1 MESNRIKCD
10 VLVIG
15 AGPAGASA
23 SYWLAK
29 SGFNVMT
36 VERKKFPREKTCGDG
51 LTPRS
56 VYQLEAMGM
65 AQFLATTHKYQGLRT
80 VAFGKEMELTW
91 PSHPELPE
99 VGYVVTRYRLDEAV
113 AMNAVDA
120 GTKLLTY
127 HEAVDLTL
135 DDEYQVRQ
143 VEIVNK
149 ATNEKIFVEPRYLI
163 VADGSNSRIGR
174 MLGASRDRDLPM
186 GLALRGYFSSPL
198 ASDPYIESHLDI
210 RSDTGEILPGYG
222 WIFPLGD
229 GRVNAGIGLLS
240 TLGKWKEVNTTKLM
254 EAFVKGAPKRWGLSI
269 DDPIYKG
276 TGGKL
281 PMGLSISP
289 RSGGN
294 YLMAGDA
301 TGSINPMN
309 GEGIAYG
316 YETGRAAAS
325 IITDCISLNDP
336 TIIARYNQLLEETY
350 GEYYKFARSFVKLI
364 GNPMV
369 MRTAVGLGINSKVV
383 MRPVV
388 RIMANLMRP
397 DHLGP
402 SEALFRAGV
411 AAIDA
416 KDRVT
421 TLLRGGSP
429 R

>member
-29 SGFNVMT
+29 SGFNVVT

-65 AQFLATTHKYQGLRT
+65 SQFLKTTHKYEGLRT
-80 VAFGKEMELTW
+80 VAFGKEMELSW

-113 AMNAVDA
+113 AMNAADA
-120 GTKLLTY
+120 GAKLLTY
-127 HEAVDLTL
+127 HEALNVKLNGDNHVQEVDVL
-135 DDEYQVRQ
+135 DKGTGEQ
-143 VEIVNK
+143 IV
-149 ATNEKIFVEPRYLI
+149 VEPKYLI

-186 GLALRGYFSSPL
+186 GLALRGYFSSPM
-198 ASDPYIESHLDI
+198 ASDRYIESHLDI
-210 RSDTGEILPGYG
+210 RSETGEILPGYG

-316 YETGRAAAS
+316 YETGRIAAS
-325 IITDCISLNDP
+325 IITDCISLGDP
-336 TIIARYNQLLEETY
+336 TIISRYNQLLEETY

-364 GNPMV
+364 GNPTV

-402 SEALFRAGV
+402 SEALFKAGV
-411 AAIDA
+411 AAIEV

-421 TLLRGGSP
+421 TLLNGGSS